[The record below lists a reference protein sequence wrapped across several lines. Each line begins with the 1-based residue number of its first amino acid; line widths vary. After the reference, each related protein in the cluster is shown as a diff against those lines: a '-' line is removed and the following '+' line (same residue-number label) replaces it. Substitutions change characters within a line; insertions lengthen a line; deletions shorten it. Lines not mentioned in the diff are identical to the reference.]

1 VTFDWSCLSSSCD
14 IGGAQGPVVAFV
26 SQSSVRPAPY
36 ALRVAH
42 WSLGHGIVS
51 IEKRRDETRRRRVG
65 RSTISQGPGV
75 LPAVVRTWHHKSQV
89 RTLVLASPVPN
100 YFLAP
105 CTYIHSYKASSP
117 WPLLAS
123 EYKQTMIRTTGPRN
137 RFVVLALLVFA
148 GLSFLLLGPYQ
159 TPLGHVSS
167 AVHSEQQRQSG
178 SGKTNGAILTG
189 HAIAP
194 KLGNA
199 TVKYV

>member
-1 VTFDWSCLSSSCD
+1 
-14 IGGAQGPVVAFV
+14 
-26 SQSSVRPAPY
+26 
-36 ALRVAH
+36 
-42 WSLGHGIVS
+42 
-51 IEKRRDETRRRRVG
+51 
-65 RSTISQGPGV
+65 
-75 LPAVVRTWHHKSQV
+75 VRTWHHKSQV
-89 RTLVLASPVPN
+89 RTLVLALSVPN
-100 YFLAP
+100 YFLD
-105 CTYIHSYKASSP
+105 CTLYTHIYPPALAKPLPS

-123 EYKQTMIRTTGPRN
+123 GYKQTMIRTTGPRN

-178 SGKTNGAILTG
+178 LGKTNSAILTG